1 MKKQSLL
8 LIIILALI
16 IPVQNLLAQD
26 VIFANDLSKIMKK
39 SDVVV
44 VSVRSTSDYKKVH
57 ISGAVHIDLKEIY
70 TNQPVESVLK
80 PAADVATVL
89 GANGISEKKQIIL
102 YDDGT
107 GKSAGR
113 MYWILD
119 YLGAPDVKILD
130 GGVDAWKA
138 ARKPVTKNP
147 TNVKAATFTPNVDKS
162 KWAGIADVKKAVG
175 SSSTVIIDARSP
187 EEFKGT
193 DQTDIRKGHIPGAV
207 NIEFNKVLTADGK
220 MKSADELKAL
230 FEKAGITKDKEVIV
244 YCKSSVRAGI
254 IYMALRSVL
263 GYSNVK
269 VFDGAFL
276 EWQADSSNKV
286 EVQFSL
292 YFQFAQ

>member
-1 MKKQSLL
+1 MKNRNLL
-8 LIIILALI
+8 LIIVLVVV
-16 IPVQNLLAQD
+16 IPLQRLSAQD
-26 VIFANDLSKIMKK
+26 VITAGELSKIVKK
-39 SDVVV
+39 SEVVL
-44 VSVRSTSDYKKVH
+44 VSVRTTADYKKVH
-57 ISGAVHIDLKEIY
+57 ITGAVHVDLKELY
-70 TNQPVESVLK
+70 TNQPVESMLK
-80 PAADVATVL
+80 PASDVASVL
-89 GANGISEKKQIIL
+89 GANGISEKKQIVL

-162 KWAGIADVKKAVG
+162 KWAGISDVKKAVG
-175 SSSTVIIDARSP
+175 SSSAVIIDARSP

-207 NIEFNKVLTADGK
+207 NIEFSKVLTADGK
-220 MKSADELKAL
+220 MKSADELKGL

-276 EWQADSSNKV
+276 EWQSDASNKI
-286 EVQFSL
+286 EV
-292 YFQFAQ
+292 